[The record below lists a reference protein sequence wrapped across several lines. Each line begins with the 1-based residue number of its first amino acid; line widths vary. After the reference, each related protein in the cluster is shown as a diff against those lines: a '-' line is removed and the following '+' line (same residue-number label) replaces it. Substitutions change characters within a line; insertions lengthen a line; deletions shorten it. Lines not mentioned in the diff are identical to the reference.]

1 MEELIQRLFQE
12 TLQRFR
18 NEKHEFDEESEKIL
32 QRVYNEAF
40 RKGFETGCNTNTA
53 SENMKS

>member
-40 RKGFETGCNTNTA
+40 RKGFETGCNTA